1 MPKNILIINEYA
13 GTPYHGMEFR
23 HYYLSKELIKQGYD
37 ITIISASY
45 SHLFKSI
52 PSTKGEYT
60 LEKIDGINYLWIK
73 VPKYKFSASKKRVL
87 KWFIYTFKLF
97 RLPFN
102 LLQNPDYI
110 IVSPMETMPVY
121 PAYRLA
127 KKFNAKLIFEVKD
140 IWPLSIVELGNFS
153 SNNFFIKFLK
163 YFEKFA
169 IKNSDLIISVLPN
182 YGEYLKD
189 NGFDK
194 DFAYIPNGIDL
205 DEMKKT
211 ESLDENILME
221 IPKDKFSLKI
231 VSKVFTLYEK
241 YACRKFDAIIT
252 ATPSIRDK
260 FLKFNNNTIDINN
273 YPLLEE
279 FTQIND
285 HNHKKNNEI
294 CYIGGISKIRSI
306 EQIMEALKYLSD
318 IKLNLAGNF
327 ESEELKKLIMSHP
340 EWKKVNYQGFVDRN
354 KVAEIM
360 KNSKIGLVLFLP
372 LPNHTESE
380 PNKMF
385 EYMASGLP
393 VIASNFPLWNEII
406 EENNCG
412 ICVDPQSPEEIAKAV
427 EYLINNPEI
436 AKQMGE
442 NGRKVVEEKYNW
454 EKEGKK
460 LLEVYSIIV
469 NKLN

>member
-1 MPKNILIINEYA
+1 MPKNIWIINEYA
-13 GTPYHGMEFR
+13 GSPYHGMEFR

-45 SHLFKSI
+45 SHLFKST

-97 RLPFN
+97 ILPFN

-121 PAYRLA
+121 PAYRFA

-153 SNNFFIKFLK
+153 SNHSFIKFLK

-205 DEMKKT
+205 DEMNKT
-211 ESLDENILME
+211 ESLDENILMK
-221 IPKDKFSLKI
+221 IPKDKFIVAYTGTIGIANALEYLVEAGKLLKDYNDILIFI
-231 VSKVFTLYEK
+231 VGEGGEKENLIKLAEGYENI
-241 YACRKFDAIIT
+241 KFL
-252 ATPSIRDK
+252 PSIPKRQVQSL
-260 FLKFNNNTIDINN
+260 LKFVD
-273 YPLLEE
+273 
-279 FTQIND
+279 
-285 HNHKKNNEI
+285 I
-294 CYIGGISKIRSI
+294 CYIGLRNKTLFKYGVSPNKIFDYMFAEKPIIHSINTKNDIISK
-306 EQIMEALKYLSD
+306 A
-318 IKLNLAGNF
+318 
-327 ESEELKKLIMSHP
+327 
-340 EWKKVNYQGFVDRN
+340 
-354 KVAEIM
+354 
-360 KNSKIGLVLFLP
+360 
-372 LPNHTESE
+372 
-380 PNKMF
+380 
-385 EYMASGLP
+385 
-393 VIASNFPLWNEII
+393 
-406 EENNCG
+406 NCG
-412 ICVDPQSPEEIAKAV
+412 ITVESENPSAIADAILKLYKMSSEERKV
-427 EYLINNPEI
+427 L
-436 AKQMGE
+436 GE
-442 NGRKVVEEKYNW
+442 NGKRYVIENHNYEFLA
-454 EKEGKK
+454 K
-460 LLEVYSIIV
+460 LLIKKIEE
-469 NKLN
+469 L

>member
-205 DEMKKT
+205 DEMNKI

-221 IPKDKFSLKI
+221 IPKDKFIVAYTGTIGIANALEYLVEAGKLLKDYNNILILI
-231 VSKVFTLYEK
+231 VGEGGEKENLINLAESYEN
-241 YACRKFDAIIT
+241 I
-252 ATPSIRDK
+252 K
-260 FLKFNNNTIDINN
+260 FLPAIPKRQVQS
-273 YPLLEE
+273 LLKLV
-279 FTQIND
+279 D
-285 HNHKKNNEI
+285 V
-294 CYIGGISKIRSI
+294 CYIGCKNKNLYKYGVSPNKIFDYMFAEKPIIHSINTKNDIISK
-306 EQIMEALKYLSD
+306 A
-318 IKLNLAGNF
+318 NF
-327 ESEELKKLIMSHP
+327 E
-340 EWKKVNYQGFVDRN
+340 
-354 KVAEIM
+354 
-360 KNSKIGLVLFLP
+360 
-372 LPNHTESE
+372 
-380 PNKMF
+380 
-385 EYMASGLP
+385 
-393 VIASNFPLWNEII
+393 
-406 EENNCG
+406 
-412 ICVDPQSPEEIAKAV
+412 
-427 EYLINNPEI
+427 
-436 AKQMGE
+436 
-442 NGRKVVEEKYNW
+442 
-454 EKEGKK
+454 
-460 LLEVYSIIV
+460 
-469 NKLN
+469 

>member
-1 MPKNILIINEYA
+1 MPKNIWIINEYA
-13 GTPYHGMEFR
+13 GSPYHGMEFR

-205 DEMKKT
+205 DEMNKI

-221 IPKDKFSLKI
+221 IPKDKFIVAYTGTIGIANALEYLVEAGKLLKDYNNILILI
-231 VSKVFTLYEK
+231 VGEGGEK
-241 YACRKFDAIIT
+241 ENLKNLAKDCGNIKFL
-252 ATPSIRDK
+252 PSIPKRQVQSL
-260 FLKFNNNTIDINN
+260 LKLVDV
-273 YPLLEE
+273 
-279 FTQIND
+279 
-285 HNHKKNNEI
+285 
-294 CYIGGISKIRSI
+294 CYIGLRNRTIFKYGVSPNKIFDYMFAEKPIIHSINTKNDIISK
-306 EQIMEALKYLSD
+306 A
-318 IKLNLAGNF
+318 
-327 ESEELKKLIMSHP
+327 
-340 EWKKVNYQGFVDRN
+340 
-354 KVAEIM
+354 
-360 KNSKIGLVLFLP
+360 
-372 LPNHTESE
+372 
-380 PNKMF
+380 
-385 EYMASGLP
+385 
-393 VIASNFPLWNEII
+393 
-406 EENNCG
+406 NCG
-412 ICVDPQSPEEIAKAV
+412 ITVESENPKAIADAILKLYKMIPG
-427 EYLINNPEI
+427 ERKIL
-436 AKQMGE
+436 GE
-442 NGRKVVEEKYNW
+442 NGKRYVLKYHTFEKLAEKFEEI
-454 EKEGKK
+454 
-460 LLEVYSIIV
+460 LV
-469 NKLN
+469 